1 MVWAMS
7 ATITLDRDI
16 GGPLSQQIAN
26 RLRDAIAAGTLAP
39 GARLPSA
46 RSLAGQ
52 LGVARGTV
60 DAAYAI
66 LAGEGTLEPRGPAG
80 TIVSKALPASAVPVQ
95 RPMPFVAR
103 PQNAANMCLPFRMG
117 LPALDAFPRKLWS
130 TLSVRAT
137 RGVGTADLAYPDPA
151 GHLPLREAI
160 AAYLGV
166 ARGIAC
172 TPGQV
177 LITGGFQGAL
187 TLVAHLLLRP
197 GDPVWVEDPG
207 YPPAR
212 QALEAAGARLV
223 PVRVDRDGIRV
234 AAAIT
239 SAPRAKLAVVTPTHQ
254 CPLGVGMTL
263 PRRLA
268 LLAWAADAGAW
279 VLEDDYDS
287 EFRYTGHRL
296 PALKSLD
303 RAGRVLYAGSFSKVL
318 FPGLR
323 LGYLVAPDELSE
335 ALQRALRLAQWG
347 QPLVAQRAVT
357 AFMTDGHF
365 ARHLRR
371 MRTLYAARRRA
382 LAESLSA
389 TFVDRVTVELAAG
402 GMHLLARFAG
412 TPDDAT
418 LARRAAEAGLG
429 PTALS
434 SLAIAHDCGQG
445 LLLGFTNVAEP
456 DAMALVRRLAA
467 AIDGPGQFA
476 EYAVQTAGERDD
488 DRRRT
493 G

>member
-1 MVWAMS
+1 MS
-7 ATITLDRDI
+7 ATIMLDRDAA
-16 GGPLSQQIAN
+16 GPLSQQIAS

-39 GARLPSA
+39 GTRLPSA

-80 TIVSKALPASAVPVQ
+80 TIVSKALSATPSPVQ
-95 RPMPFVAR
+95 HPMPFVRRR
-103 PQNAANMCLPFRMG
+103 PAAGNAPLPFRMG

-130 TLSVRAT
+130 TLSARAA
-137 RGVGTADLAYPDPA
+137 RGIATSDLSYPDPA
-151 GHLPLREAI
+151 GHAPLREAI

-166 ARGIAC
+166 SRGIGCSAD
-172 TPGQV
+172 QI

-187 TLVAHLLLRP
+187 TLVSHLLVRP
-197 GDPVWVEDPG
+197 GDPIWMEDPG
-207 YPPAR
+207 YPPTR

-223 PVRVDRDGIRV
+223 PVRVDRDGMRV

-254 CPLGVGMTL
+254 CPLGVGLTL

-268 LLAWAADAGAW
+268 LLAWAAEAGAW

-335 ALQRALRLAQWG
+335 AFQRASRLLQWG
-347 QPLVAQRAVT
+347 QPRLPQRVVA
-357 AFMTDGHF
+357 AFMMEGHF

-371 MRTLYAARRRA
+371 MRALYAARRCA
-382 LAESLSA
+382 LAEALTA
-389 TFVDRVTVELAAG
+389 TFGNRVAVELTAG

-412 TPDDAT
+412 ATDDGT
-418 LARRAAEAGLG
+418 LARRAADAGLA
-429 PTALS
+429 PAALS

-445 LLLGFTNVAEP
+445 LLLGFTNVP
-456 DAMALVRRLAA
+456 DVDAMPLVRRLAA
-467 AIDGPGQFA
+467 AIDGTGQFGDHA
-476 EYAVQTAGERDD
+476 AQATGERHDD
-488 DRRRT
+488 CRRI